1 MKQILFI
8 IVALVL
14 VGCAATESNVL
25 KIYKVPEISI
35 HRAAIEG
42 NIEAVKRH
50 LAAGTDL
57 NVKNS
62 RGLTPLH
69 AVRFDQKE
77 ITELLIEKGADINA
91 RNAYGET
98 ILHSAVY
105 NGRIGFVEL
114 LINNDVEINSKD
126 SRGLTPLHRAAVLGL
141 KEIAA
146 LLIAEGAD
154 VNAKDKK
161 GETPLDWADEEIVD
175 FLRRHGGKTS
185 EELNLLVIKPVFSNT
200 LSLDSFLINDCYN
213 DLSSLIRSK
222 KPSSKR
228 YLIIRSSKSS
238 ESRSVAISNS

>member
-14 VGCAATESNVL
+14 VGCATTEWNVL
-25 KIYKVPEISI
+25 KISKVPEISI
-35 HRAAIEG
+35 QRAAIEG

-50 LAAGTDL
+50 WAAGTDL

-105 NGRIGFVEL
+105 NGRI
-114 LINNDVEINSKD
+114 
-126 SRGLTPLHRAAVLGL
+126 
-141 KEIAA
+141 
-146 LLIAEGAD
+146 
-154 VNAKDKK
+154 
-161 GETPLDWADEEIVD
+161 
-175 FLRRHGGKTS
+175 
-185 EELNLLVIKPVFSNT
+185 
-200 LSLDSFLINDCYN
+200 
-213 DLSSLIRSK
+213 
-222 KPSSKR
+222 
-228 YLIIRSSKSS
+228 
-238 ESRSVAISNS
+238 

>member
-14 VGCAATESNVL
+14 VGCATTEWNVL
-25 KIYKVPEISI
+25 KISKVPEISI

-200 LSLDSFLINDCYN
+200 LSIDSFFINDCYN

-238 ESRSVAISNS
+238 ESKSATISNS

>member
-14 VGCAATESNVL
+14 VGCATTEWNLL
-25 KIYKVPEISI
+25 KIPKVPEISI

-50 LAAGTDL
+50 WAAGTDL

-185 EELNLLVIKPVFSNT
+185 EELNLLVIKPVFSNP
-200 LSLDSFLINDCYN
+200 LSIDSFVINDCYN